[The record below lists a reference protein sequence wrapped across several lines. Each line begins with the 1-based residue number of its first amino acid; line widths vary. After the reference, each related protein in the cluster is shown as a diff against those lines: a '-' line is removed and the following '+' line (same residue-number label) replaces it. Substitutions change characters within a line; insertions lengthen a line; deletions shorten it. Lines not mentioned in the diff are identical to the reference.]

1 MSLQSRLITL
11 GVPLS
16 EYNSQNN
23 HPKLMSPVKLQP
35 DQNSEMYFFDSK
47 TMDSEL
53 GDVFWVVK
61 WINKKLF
68 VGDKC
73 NYLIQRVEERKAR
86 GHVNLQIL
94 VVDRGDS
101 SSFHKTGCPER
112 IAALI
117 GRQHLYLAVRNLVQ
131 HRNYGCLSMTQPTC
145 FEDNKAFSDLYGEP
159 WDYSQLP
166 FAQYIRDG
174 CIAKVDFPVRE
185 SLHSKIQDRLDQL
198 NTSTVDQIQRQDV
211 AHFWNIEPN
220 DKYGQ
225 LRNRVTE
232 AIQDLIQSSGTTGTA
247 GLVSTR
253 GKVGRVSVAD
263 DYVDGLIRH
272 KIIVVAQ
279 RDHWE
284 GHLRLMEAL
293 ISGALVMTDPVMHL
307 PAGYRNGYNI
317 VVYASLADLK
327 EKITYYSSPDGAV
340 VRREVAQRGKQLA
353 LEHHK
358 PDDMYRRLILGHWPQ
373 NCSNPVVDLI

>member
-1 MSLQSRLITL
+1 MINSAVSSS
-11 GVPLS
+11 S
-16 EYNSQNN
+16 ENNSQSNQ
-23 HPKLMSPVKLQP
+23 PKLRSQVKFHP
-35 DQNSEMYFFDSK
+35 GQNSVMYFFDSK
-47 TMDSEL
+47 TIDPEVD
-53 GDVFWVVK
+53 DVFWIVK

-68 VGDKC
+68 AGDKC
-73 NYLIQRVEERKAR
+73 NYLIRRIEERKSR
-86 GHVNLQIL
+86 GLVNPKVL

-112 IAALI
+112 ISALI
-117 GRQHLYLAVRNLVQ
+117 GRQNHYLAVRNLVQ
-131 HRNYGCLSMTQPTC
+131 NRNYGCLSMTQPTC
-145 FEDNKAFSDLYGEP
+145 FDDNKPFRDLYGEP

-166 FAQYIRDG
+166 FAKHIRNG

-185 SLHSKIQDRLDQL
+185 SLQSRIQDRLDQL
-198 NTSTVDQIQRQDV
+198 KASTLSDIQTKDV
-211 AHFWNIEPN
+211 GHFWKIERN

-232 AIQDLIQSSGTTGTA
+232 AIQDLIENSDITGTA
-247 GLVSTR
+247 GLVSNR
-253 GKVGRVSVAD
+253 GKVGRISVAD
-263 DYVDGLIRH
+263 KYVDGLIGH

-307 PAGYRNGYNI
+307 PAGYTNGVNI
-317 VVYASLADLK
+317 VVYDSLADLK
-327 EKITYYSSPDGAV
+327 EKIKYYLSPEGSV
-340 VRREVAQRGKQLA
+340 LRKKIAQQGKQLA

-358 PDDMYRRLILGHWPQ
+358 PEDMYRRLIFGHWPR
-373 NCSNPVVDLI
+373 NWSSPVINLI